1 MTISAGKRWEDEFF
15 LPSPPLAS
23 PPNPA
28 PSPRS
33 CTSLDCDLVSSR
45 DAWSWTSPNIPLH
58 TSLWCSSCHI
68 ILNRLNPLTSLFRS
82 QRDGAIGFLSADSE
96 YDTLGFRSIEALNR
110 ELEEAKQA
118 AAEAEERA
126 AVLRSSGS
134 SPGGAEKVGNN
145 GLSNMLTP
153 IAVKMSQDKGNYLT
167 GMRCPVREFQEAL
180 EVTKCGIMQY
190 AGTLARDPATIGAV
204 FIGMYLL
211 TVACVSA
218 PPSEP
223 LSPF

>member
-1 MTISAGKRWEDEFF
+1 M
-15 LPSPPLAS
+15 
-23 PPNPA
+23 
-28 PSPRS
+28 
-33 CTSLDCDLVSSR
+33 
-45 DAWSWTSPNIPLH
+45 H

-68 ILNRLNPLTSLFRS
+68 ILNRLNILTFLFRS

-110 ELEEAKQA
+110 ELEEAKHA

>member
-1 MTISAGKRWEDEFF
+1 
-15 LPSPPLAS
+15 
-23 PPNPA
+23 
-28 PSPRS
+28 
-33 CTSLDCDLVSSR
+33 
-45 DAWSWTSPNIPLH
+45 
-58 TSLWCSSCHI
+58 
-68 ILNRLNPLTSLFRS
+68 
-82 QRDGAIGFLSADSE
+82 LSADSE

-126 AVLRSSGS
+126 AMLRSSGS
-134 SPGGAEKVGNN
+134 SPGAAEKVGNN

-223 LSPF
+223 PSPF